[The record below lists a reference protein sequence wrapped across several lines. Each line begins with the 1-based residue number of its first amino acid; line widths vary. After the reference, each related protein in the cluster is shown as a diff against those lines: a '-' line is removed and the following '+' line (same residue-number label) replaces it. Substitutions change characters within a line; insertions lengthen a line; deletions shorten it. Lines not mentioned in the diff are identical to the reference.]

1 MTYQKKTVN
10 DFEMGKKK
18 KKKNPGYLLN
28 EIRGTVQHNFLS
40 YLVL

>member
-10 DFEMGKKK
+10 DFEMEKKEI
-18 KKKNPGYLLN
+18 PEYLLN
-28 EIRGTVQHNFLS
+28 EIRGTVQHNLLS